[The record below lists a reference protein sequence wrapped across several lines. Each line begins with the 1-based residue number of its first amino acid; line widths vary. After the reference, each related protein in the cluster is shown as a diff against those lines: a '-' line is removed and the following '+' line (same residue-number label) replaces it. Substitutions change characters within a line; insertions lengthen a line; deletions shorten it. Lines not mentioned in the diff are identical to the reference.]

1 MFAPHRCLDRF
12 AFFITLG
19 FAALLV
25 ACGSGSTFQPLKPTR
40 VISFGDGL
48 SDLGQTG
55 ARFTVNDGSANI
67 WVERV
72 ATSYGNTITA
82 QISGG
87 LGYAQGGAR
96 ISSASTDGSTTA
108 VASVVV
114 LPSADTIAAQIS
126 AFLAANTI
134 GASDLLIIDTGISE
148 LAALANA
155 NPTDNAALAT
165 AATASGRSL
174 AAQVLRLTAAGG
186 KHVVI
191 ANAPDLGK
199 APFATLQTR
208 TAALTAATR
217 AFNDSLKINLASVT
231 ADVLLIDNEAYVNAL
246 IAAPTTLNPAAT
258 ALTVSTPACA
268 TATFNTTGC
277 TTATLN
283 VGVTSATY
291 SLSLFSDDRHLT
303 PAAHRLVGDNAYN
316 KIKNR
321 W

>member
-1 MFAPHRCLDRF
+1 MQV
-12 AFFITLG
+12 IS
-19 FAALLV
+19 ALIRALSTRLMPGALIVASSIALV

-55 ARFTVNDGSANI
+55 AKFTVNDGSINI

-87 LGYAQGGAR
+87 LGFASGGANVN
-96 ISSASTDGSTTA
+96 A
-108 VASVVV
+108 
-114 LPSADTIAAQIS
+114 IAAQIT
-126 AFLAANTI
+126 AFLPGNI
-134 GASDLLIIDTGISE
+134 GASDLLIVDAGVAE
-148 LAALANA
+148 LAALATA
-155 NPTDNAALAT
+155 NPTDNAALNA
-165 AATASGRSL
+165 AATVSGRAL
-174 AAQVLRLTAAGG
+174 AAQVLRLTAAGA

-199 APFATLQTR
+199 TPFASLQTR
-208 TAALTAATR
+208 TVALTAASR
-217 AFNDSLKINLASVT
+217 AFNDSLKNSLAGVT

-246 IAAPTTLNPAAT
+246 IAGPTTLNPSAT
-258 ALTVSTPACA
+258 AATVSTPACA
-268 TATFNTTGC
+268 TATFNTTSC

-283 VGVTSATY
+283 VGVTTATY

-303 PAAHRLVGDNAYN
+303 PAAHRLVGDNAFN